1 MRTSDEN
8 GNETDDTPV
17 TGRGPGRRAVL
28 RAGAV
33 LGAAGGLLATGAPA
47 QAALANSKRFDLA
60 DASTRQVYRTTLRNG
75 VLQSVAWD
83 CKNQHL
89 YWLQRTTAAESGN
102 LWVTKTTPGGVVL
115 GRMTLEGFGHGVS
128 MGVQNVGGAV
138 FLWTEWQSGS
148 NGYGTKVG
156 QFQFVD
162 GRTLTR
168 TSNLVE
174 DRTPLLQV
182 GIINPQPSIDPST
195 NRLYIRYRTAA
206 LPNAQIAAFRLSDV
220 SSRRPTLDDVIA
232 RRSLPPRVTGA
243 LFQGWT
249 AYGRYVYLLDGS
261 PDDTI
266 WFTSVDMNTPAQAF
280 TQRRSSNAGSS
291 LLGHGREPQGL
302 AIWTTP
308 TGGRPRLTF
317 GLYSNFS
324 GKRQASLYYK
334 DRLV

>member
-1 MRTSDEN
+1 MGTSDEQ
-8 GNETDDTPV
+8 GHAA
-17 TGRGPGRRAVL
+17 GYAPGRRAVL

-60 DASTRQVYRTTLRNG
+60 DASTRQVYRKTLRNG
-75 VLQSVAWD
+75 VLQSIAWD
-83 CKNQHL
+83 CKNQHI

-102 LWVTKTTPGGVVL
+102 LWVTKTTPVGTVL
-115 GRMTLEGFGHGVS
+115 GSMTLQGFGHGVS
-128 MGVQNVGGAV
+128 LGVENVGSAV
-138 FLWTEWQSGS
+138 YLWTEWKSS
-148 NGYGTKVG
+148 SSGYGTRVG
-156 QFQFVD
+156 RFRFVD
-162 GRTLTR
+162 GRTLSR

-174 DRTPLLQV
+174 DRTPLMQV
-182 GIINPQPSIDPST
+182 GIINPQPAIDPST

-206 LPNAQIAAFRLSDV
+206 SSNAQIAAFRLSDV
-220 SSRRPTLDDVIA
+220 SSRPPTLDDVIA
-232 RRSLPPRVTGA
+232 RRSLPPRVSGA

-302 AIWTTP
+302 AIWTTS
-308 TGGRPRLTF
+308 TGSVPRLTF

-324 GKRQASLYYK
+324 GLRQASLYYK